1 MWLAPWEPDSSV
13 ESLIKGAQHATE
25 RLTVKSALN
34 PLLWLC
40 TIPTALLL
48 TTAYH
53 FDRSD
58 TLRAFC
64 GPLVYVALNLV
75 ILTALAGFYLVLFRP
90 DKLQSEE
97 YQLRQQA
104 LLLIQ
109 QSSTTSHALNP
120 ADIVAL
126 LRSAPPPR
134 QR

>member
-1 MWLAPWEPDSSV
+1 MQ
-13 ESLIKGAQHATE
+13 SLIKGAQHAAE

-40 TIPTALLL
+40 GILTPVLMTA
-48 TTAYH
+48 AFF
-53 FDRSD
+53 FDRSE

-64 GPLVYVALNLV
+64 GPLVFVALGLV
-75 ILTALAGFYLVLFRP
+75 SLTVVAWFYLALFRP

-109 QSSTTSHALNP
+109 SNTTTQAIDP
-120 ADIVAL
+120 AQIAGL
-126 LRSAPPPR
+126 IRSVTPR
-134 QR
+134 R

>member
-1 MWLAPWEPDSSV
+1 MQ
-13 ESLIKGAQHATE
+13 SLLKTAQHATE

-40 TIPTALLL
+40 TIPTTILL
-48 TTAYH
+48 TTAFY
-53 FDRSD
+53 FDHSD

-64 GPLVYVALNLV
+64 GPLVCVALSLV
-75 ILTALAGFYLVLFRP
+75 SLTGLAGFYLVLFRP

-109 QSSTTSHALNP
+109 QSSATTQTIDP

-126 LRSAPPPR
+126 VKSATPR
-134 QR
+134 R